1 MKIKGD
7 IGRMFKPAFGIILS
21 ALSLCSSCNEEQMV
35 SDSVRRLNIT
45 FADEQTRSSW
55 NDNTDAEGGK
65 VSYIWENSDNMLTAI
80 KHDGQYVPFYET
92 SSSAATYH
100 SKTLFE
106 TVDKAKS
113 KIKLQTVSGVKYD
126 SENDRYLYPVAA
138 GDDMYL
144 CHPINED
151 NAAENKATVNQAAV
165 HSSSAAV
172 QVDLP
177 LPSTFTNDALVND
190 LSAWKDYSYVYTS
203 TTLKSV
209 DDNSVVAN
217 ASHFNSACA
226 IIRFNITNSTTSDIT
241 ISSIKMESD
250 DGLKIFPNKLR
261 FEDGTISEQD
271 DKSGYYNK
279 LTTSIG
285 QVPIPRNDRGRF
297 YNLCFPLDGNFNG
310 VPLKFTIDTNY
321 LTYQLNLNST
331 AITNNKFEA
340 GKIYTFNFSLEEKE
354 VKLNTIEISHC
365 TTYNIDNTE
374 SIEIV
379 VTPQLTW
386 HQTGDITAQMV
397 FVSLGMT
404 MDYEGKTYDVLWATC
419 NLGAK
424 EALETGHLFSWGE
437 VARKGE
443 TLYSPEGYTGT
454 ATTDIAYTE
463 HDAVKHMLG
472 EGHWFWM
479 MPTKEMWK
487 KMIDECEWAWSTVK
501 KVDTGTGSEENLD
514 FDASVWKVQKKDMTG
529 KVIGLIYLPITGYA
543 GLDESTNTYKK
554 VEKAL
559 CCYWTSTP
567 ASATSSTSSSAID
580 RAKDKS
586 YAFYTEYKIDPNN
599 PSTGHMSSKN
609 DAIQEYERYNG
620 FAIRPVLMREKI
632 K

>member
-1 MKIKGD
+1 MKTKGD
-7 IGRMFKPAFGIILS
+7 IGRKFKPVFGIILS
-21 ALSLCSSCNEEQMV
+21 ALSLFSSCNEEQMV
-35 SDSVRRLNIT
+35 PDSVRRLNIT

-80 KHDGQYVPFYET
+80 KHDSEYVPFYE
-92 SSSAATYH
+92 SMSSAAAYY
-100 SKTLFE
+100 SKTRFE
-106 TVDKAKS
+106 TVDEVKS
-113 KIKLQTVSGVKYD
+113 KIKLQTVCGVKYD
-126 SENDRYLYPVAA
+126 YDTGNNLYLYPVAA
-138 GDDMYL
+138 GDAMY
-144 CHPINED
+144 CFHPIND
-151 NAAENKATVNQAAV
+151 NTTIN
-165 HSSSAAV
+165 SSSAAV
-172 QVDLP
+172 RVDMS
-177 LPSTFTNDALVND
+177 LPSKFGYNQLTND
-190 LSAWKDYSYVYTS
+190 LSLWKDYSYVYTS
-203 TTLKSV
+203 TTLQSV
-209 DDNSVVAN
+209 DDNAVVAN

-226 IIRFNITNSTTSDIT
+226 IIRFNITNSTTSDIIIT
-241 ISSIKMESD
+241 GIKMESD
-250 DGLKIFPNKLR
+250 DGSKIYPNKLR
-261 FEDGTISEQD
+261 FADGAIAEQD

-285 QVPIPRNDRGRF
+285 QVTIPMNDRGRF

-331 AITNNKFEA
+331 AITGNKFEA

-404 MDYEGKTYDVLWATC
+404 MKYEGKDYDVLWATC

-424 EALETGHLFSWGE
+424 ETLETGHLFSWGE
-437 VARKGE
+437 VARKEE
-443 TLYSPEGYTGT
+443 TLYSPEGYTSSAT
-454 ATTDIAYTE
+454 ADIAYTE

-479 MPTKEMWK
+479 MPTKAMWK
-487 KMIDECEWAWSTVK
+487 KIIDECDWTWSTVK
-501 KVDTGTGSEENLD
+501 KVDTGTGSEDNLD
-514 FDASVWKVQKKDMTG
+514 FDASVWKVQKKDSEGRVTG
-529 KVIGLIYLPITGYA
+529 IIYLPITGYA

-554 VEKAL
+554 VEKAR

-567 ASATSSTSSSAID
+567 ASATAGGEE
-580 RAKDKS
+580 KS
-586 YAFYTEYKIDPNN
+586 YAFYTKYEIDPNN
-599 PSTGHMSSKN
+599 PSTGHMSPKDS
-609 DAIQEYERYNG
+609 AIQPCQRYNG
-620 FAIRPVLMREKI
+620 FAIRPVLLREII

>member
-1 MKIKGD
+1 
-7 IGRMFKPAFGIILS
+7 MFKPVFGIILS
-21 ALSLCSSCNEEQMV
+21 ALSLLSSCNEEQMV
-35 SDSVRRLNIT
+35 SDSLRRLNIT

-65 VSYIWENSDNMLTAI
+65 VSYVWENSDNMLTAI
-80 KHDGQYVPFYET
+80 KHGSEYVPFYE
-92 SSSAATYH
+92 SMSSAAAYY
-100 SKTLFE
+100 SKTRFE
-106 TVDKAKS
+106 TVDAAKS

-126 SENDRYLYPVAA
+126 YDSENNKYLSPVAA
-138 GDDMYL
+138 GDKMYL

-151 NAAENKATVNQAAV
+151 NAAENKTAVN
-165 HSSSAAV
+165 SSSVAV

-177 LPSTFTNDALVND
+177 LPSTFSYNNLVND

-209 DDNSVVAN
+209 DDNAVVAN

-226 IIRFNITNSTTSDIT
+226 IIRFNITNSTTSDIIIT
-241 ISSIKMESD
+241 GIKMESD
-250 DGLKIFPNKLR
+250 DGSKIYPNKLR
-261 FEDGTISEQD
+261 FADGTISEQD
-271 DKSGYYNK
+271 DKTGYYNK
-279 LTTSIG
+279 LTTSIN
-285 QVPIPRNDRGRF
+285 QVKIPMNGRGRF
-297 YNLCFPLDGNFNG
+297 YNLCFPIDGNFND

-386 HQTGDITAQMV
+386 HQTGDITTQMV

-404 MDYEGKTYDVLWATC
+404 MLYEGKTYDVLWATC

-437 VARKGE
+437 VARKEE
-443 TLYSPEGYTGT
+443 TLYSPDGYTGT
-454 ATTDIAYTE
+454 AATDIAYTE

-479 MPTKEMWK
+479 MPTKAMWK
-487 KMIDECEWAWSTVK
+487 KIIDECDWTWSTVK
-501 KVDTGTGSEENLD
+501 KVDTDTGSEENLD
-514 FDASVWKVQKKDMTG
+514 FDASVWKVQKKDALG
-529 KVIGLIYLPITGYA
+529 KVTGQIYLPITGYA

-554 VEKAL
+554 VEKAR

-567 ASATSSTSSSAID
+567 SYATSSTSSSATD
-580 RAKDKS
+580 RAREKS
-586 YAFYTEYKIDPNN
+586 YAFYTKYEIDPDN

>member
-1 MKIKGD
+1 
-7 IGRMFKPAFGIILS
+7 
-21 ALSLCSSCNEEQMV
+21 MV

-65 VSYIWENSDNMLTAI
+65 VSYIWGNSDNMLTAI
-80 KHDGQYVPFYET
+80 KHGSEYVPFYE
-92 SSSAATYH
+92 SMSSAAAYY
-100 SKTLFE
+100 SKTKFE
-106 TVDKAKS
+106 TVDDAKS

-126 SENDRYLYPVAA
+126 FNSENNQYLYPISA
-138 GDDMYL
+138 GDNMYCL
-144 CHPINED
+144 HPINSNTTESS
-151 NAAENKATVNQAAV
+151 NADVV
-165 HSSSAAV
+165 S
-172 QVDLP
+172 VDMT
-177 LPSTFTNDALVND
+177 LPSTFSYNQLAND

-203 TTLKSV
+203 TTLQSV
-209 DDNSVVAN
+209 DDNAVVAN

-226 IIRFNITNSTTSDIT
+226 IIRFNITNNITSAIT

-250 DGLKIFPNKLR
+250 DGSKIYPNKLR
-261 FEDGTISEQD
+261 FADGAIAEQD
-271 DKSGYYNK
+271 DKSEYYNN
-279 LTTSIG
+279 LTTSISN
-285 QVPIPRNDRGRF
+285 VTIPRNGKGRF

-404 MDYEGKTYDVLWATC
+404 MTYEGKTYDVLWATC

-437 VARKGE
+437 VARKVDS
-443 TLYSPEGYTGT
+443 LYCPKGYTGT

-463 HDAVKHMLG
+463 HDAVKHILG

-479 MPTKEMWK
+479 TPTKAMWE
-487 KMIDECEWAWSTVK
+487 KMKDECEWTWSTVK
-501 KVDTGTGSEENLD
+501 KVDTGTESEENLD
-514 FDASVWKVQKKDMTG
+514 FDASVWKVQKKDSEG
-529 KVIGLIYLPITGYA
+529 KVTGIIYLPITGYA

-554 VEKAL
+554 VEKAR

-567 ASATSSTSSSAID
+567 ASATAGGEE
-580 RAKDKS
+580 KS
-586 YAFYTEYKIDPNN
+586 YAFYTKYEIDPND
-599 PSTGHMSSKN
+599 PSTGHMSPKDS
-609 DAIQEYERYNG
+609 AIQEHERYNG

>member
-1 MKIKGD
+1 
-7 IGRMFKPAFGIILS
+7 MFKPVFGIILS
-21 ALSLCSSCNEEQMV
+21 ALSLFSSCNEEQMV

-80 KHDGQYVPFYET
+80 KHRGEYVPFYET
-92 SSSAATYH
+92 MSSAAQYYSDTQ
-100 SKTLFE
+100 FE
-106 TVDKAKS
+106 TVDEVKS

-126 SENDRYLYPVAA
+126 FNSENNQYLYPVSV
-138 GDDMYL
+138 GDNMYCL
-144 CHPINED
+144 HPINSNTTESS
-151 NAAENKATVNQAAV
+151 NADAV
-165 HSSSAAV
+165 Y
-172 QVDLP
+172 VDMT
-177 LPSTFTNDALVND
+177 LPSTFSYNQLAND
-190 LSAWKDYSYVYTS
+190 LSSWKDYSYVYTS

-209 DDNSVVAN
+209 DDQSVVAN

-226 IIRFNITNSTTSDIT
+226 IIRFNITNSTTSDIIIT
-241 ISSIKMESD
+241 GIKMESD
-250 DGLKIFPNKLR
+250 DGSKIYPNKLR
-261 FEDGTISEQD
+261 FADGAIAEQD

-279 LTTSIG
+279 LTTSID
-285 QVPIPRNDRGRF
+285 QVKIPRNDRGRF

-404 MDYEGKTYDVLWATC
+404 MPYEGKNYDVLWATC

-437 VARKGE
+437 VARKEE
-443 TLYSPEGYTGT
+443 TLYSPDGYTST

-479 MPTKEMWK
+479 MPTKAMWE
-487 KMIDECEWAWSTVK
+487 KMIDECDWTWSTVK

-514 FDASVWKVQKKDMTG
+514 FDASVWKVQKKDAEGRVTG
-529 KVIGLIYLPITGYA
+529 IIYLPITGYA

-554 VEKAL
+554 VEKAR

-567 ASATSSTSSSAID
+567 SSATSSTSSSAAD
-580 RAKDKS
+580 RAREKS
-586 YAFYTEYKIDPNN
+586 YAFYTKYEIDPNN
-599 PSTGHMSSKN
+599 PSTGHMSSK
-609 DAIQEYERYNG
+609 DSAIQEHERYNG

>member
-1 MKIKGD
+1 MK
-7 IGRMFKPAFGIILS
+7 PWHYILMI
-21 ALSLCSSCNEEQMV
+21 LCSLFSSCAEETFPTA
-35 SDSVRRLNIT
+35 SSSVHRLSIT
-45 FADEQTRSSW
+45 FDNPNQSTRSYW
-55 NDNTDAEGGK
+55 NDLTDDATNPK
-65 VSYIWENSDNMLTAI
+65 VSYIWEKNDNMLTVI
-80 KHDGQYVPFYET
+80 KHGSGYVPFYD
-92 SSSAATYH
+92 SMSSAAAYH
-100 SKTLFE
+100 SMTEFE
-106 TVDKAKS
+106 TVDAEKS
-113 KIKLQTVSGVKYD
+113 KIKLQTKSGVKYD
-126 SENDRYLYPVAA
+126 YDSENSKYIYPVAV
-138 GDDMYL
+138 GDNMYC
-144 CHPINED
+144 CHPIND
-151 NAAENKATVNQAAV
+151 KTTVT
-165 HSSSAAV
+165 SSSAAV
-172 QVDLP
+172 TVDMS
-177 LPSTFTNDALVND
+177 LPSTFTFDKLSND
-190 LSAWKDYSYVYTS
+190 LSTLNDYSYVYPS
-203 TTLKSV
+203 TPLKSV

-226 IIRFNITNSTTSDIT
+226 IIRFNITNSTTSDIIIT
-241 ISSIKMESD
+241 GIKMESD
-250 DGLKIFPNKLR
+250 DGSKIFPNKLR

-279 LTTSIG
+279 LTTSID
-285 QVPIPRNDRGRF
+285 QVTIPMKDRGRF

-404 MDYEGKTYDVLWATC
+404 MKYEGKEYDVLWATC

-443 TLYSPEGYTGT
+443 TLYSPDGYTST

-463 HDAVKHMLG
+463 HDAVKHLLG

-479 MPTKEMWK
+479 TPTKAMWE
-487 KMIDECEWAWSTVK
+487 KMIDECEWAWSPVK
-501 KVDTGTGSEENLD
+501 KVDTGTGSEDNLD
-514 FDASVWKVQKKDMTG
+514 FDASVWKVQKKDALG
-529 KVIGLIYLPITGYA
+529 KVTGQIYLPITGYA
-543 GLDESTNTYKK
+543 GWDESTNTYKK
-554 VEKAL
+554 VEKAR

-567 ASATSSTSSSAID
+567 SSSTSSTSSSAID
-580 RAKDKS
+580 RATEKS
-586 YAFYTEYKIDPNN
+586 YAFYTQYEIDPKD
-599 PSTGHMSSKN
+599 PSTGHMSSK
-609 DAIQEYERYNG
+609 DKDKAIQEHERYNG
-620 FAIRPVLMREKI
+620 FAIRPVLMREKKI
-632 K
+632 TP

>member
-1 MKIKGD
+1 MKI
-7 IGRMFKPAFGIILS
+7 ITHIL
-21 ALSLCSSCNEEQMV
+21 LLLILLSSCNEEPTL
-35 SDSVRRLNIT
+35 SDSLRRLNIS
-45 FADEQTRSSW
+45 FAEDSQTRSLWHDQS
-55 NDNTDAEGGK
+55 DTEQKK

-106 TVDKAKS
+106 TVDDAKS

-126 SENDRYLYPVAA
+126 FNSENNQYLYPVSA
-138 GDDMYL
+138 GDNMYCL
-144 CHPINED
+144 HPINSNTTESS
-151 NAAENKATVNQAAV
+151 NADAV
-165 HSSSAAV
+165 Y
-172 QVDLP
+172 VDMT
-177 LPSTFTNDALVND
+177 LPSTFSYDNLVND

-209 DDNSVVAN
+209 DDNAVVAN

-226 IIRFNITNSTTSDIT
+226 IIRFNITNSTTSDIIIT
-241 ISSIKMESD
+241 GIKMESD
-250 DGLKIFPNKLR
+250 DGSKIYPNKLR

-285 QVPIPRNDRGRF
+285 QVTIPRNDRGRF

-386 HQTGDITAQMV
+386 HQTGYITAQMV
-397 FVSLGMT
+397 FVNLGME
-404 MDYEGKTYDVLWATC
+404 MDYKGKKYDVLWATC

-424 EALETGHLFSWGE
+424 ETLETGHLFSWGE
-437 VARKGE
+437 VARKEE
-443 TLYSPEGYTGT
+443 TLYSPDGYTGT
-454 ATTDIAYTE
+454 AATDIAYTE

-479 MPTKEMWK
+479 MPTKAMWK
-487 KMIDECEWAWSTVK
+487 KMIDECDWTWSTVK

-514 FDASVWKVQKKDMTG
+514 FDASVWKVQKKDSEG
-529 KVIGLIYLPITGYA
+529 KVTGLIYLPITGYA
-543 GLDESTNTYKK
+543 GLDEKTNAYKK
-554 VEKAL
+554 VEKAM

-567 ASATSSTSSSAID
+567 SSATAGGE
-580 RAKDKS
+580 KKGEEKS
-586 YAFYTEYKIDPNN
+586 YAFYTKYEIDPSN
-599 PSTGHMSSKN
+599 PSTGHMSSKDN
-609 DAIQEYERYNG
+609 AIQEHKRYNG
-620 FAIRPVLMREKI
+620 FAIRPVLVREI
-632 K
+632 KKQ

>member
-1 MKIKGD
+1 
-7 IGRMFKPAFGIILS
+7 MFKPAFGIILS
-21 ALSLCSSCNEEQMV
+21 ALSLFSSCKEEQMV
-35 SDSVRRLNIT
+35 SDSIRRLNIT
-45 FADEQTRSSW
+45 FANEQTRSSW

-80 KHDGQYVPFYET
+80 KHGGEYVPFYESM
-92 SSSAATYH
+92 SSSAAYY
-100 SKTLFE
+100 SKTKFE
-106 TVDKAKS
+106 TVDEAKS
-113 KIKLQTVSGVKYD
+113 KIKLETVSGVKYD
-126 SENDRYLYPVAA
+126 YDSENNQYLYPVEA
-138 GDDMYL
+138 GDAMYC

-151 NAAENKATVNQAAV
+151 NATV
-165 HSSSAAV
+165 HSTSAAV

-209 DDNSVVAN
+209 DDNAVVAN
-217 ASHFNSACA
+217 VSHFNSACA
-226 IIRFNITNSTTSDIT
+226 IIRFNITNSTTSDII

-250 DGLKIFPNKLR
+250 DGSKIFPNKLR

-331 AITNNKFEA
+331 AITGNKFEA

-404 MDYEGKTYDVLWATC
+404 MTYGGKNYDVLWATC

-437 VARKGE
+437 VARKEE

-463 HDAVKHMLG
+463 HDAVKHLLG

-479 MPTKEMWK
+479 MPTKAMWE
-487 KMIDECEWAWSTVK
+487 KMIEECAWTWSTVK
-501 KVDTGTGSEENLD
+501 KVDTGTESEDNLD

-529 KVIGLIYLPITGYA
+529 KVTGQIYLPITGYA
-543 GLDESTNTYKK
+543 GFDESTKTYKK
-554 VEKAL
+554 VEKAR

-567 ASATSSTSSSAID
+567 SSATSSTSSSAAE
-580 RAKDKS
+580 RAKEKS
-586 YAFYTEYKIDPNN
+586 YAFYTKYEIDPNN
-599 PSTGHMSSKN
+599 PSTGHMSPKD

>member
-1 MKIKGD
+1 
-7 IGRMFKPAFGIILS
+7 MFKPVFGIILS
-21 ALSLCSSCNEEQMV
+21 ALSLLSSCNEVQMV

-65 VSYIWENSDNMLTAI
+65 VSYIWGNSDNMLTAI
-80 KHDGQYVPFYET
+80 KHGSEYVPFYE
-92 SSSAATYH
+92 SMSSAAAYY
-100 SKTLFE
+100 SKTKFE
-106 TVDKAKS
+106 TVDDAKS

-126 SENDRYLYPVAA
+126 FNSENNQYLYPISA
-138 GDDMYL
+138 GDNMYCL
-144 CHPINED
+144 HPINSNTTESS
-151 NAAENKATVNQAAV
+151 NADVV
-165 HSSSAAV
+165 S
-172 QVDLP
+172 VDMT
-177 LPSTFTNDALVND
+177 LPSTFSYNQLAND

-203 TTLKSV
+203 TTLQSV
-209 DDNSVVAN
+209 DDNAVVAN

-226 IIRFNITNSTTSDIT
+226 IIRFNITNSTTSDIIIT
-241 ISSIKMESD
+241 GIKMESD
-250 DGLKIFPNKLR
+250 DGSKIYPNKLR
-261 FEDGTISEQD
+261 FADGAIAEQD
-271 DKSGYYNK
+271 DKSEYYNN
-279 LTTSIG
+279 LTTSISN
-285 QVPIPRNDRGRF
+285 VTIPRNGKGRF

-404 MDYEGKTYDVLWATC
+404 MTYEGKTYDVLWATC

-437 VARKGE
+437 VARKVDS
-443 TLYSPEGYTGT
+443 LYCPKGYTGT

-463 HDAVKHMLG
+463 HDAVKHILG

-479 MPTKEMWK
+479 TPTKAMWE
-487 KMIDECEWAWSTVK
+487 KMKDECEWTWSTVK
-501 KVDTGTGSEENLD
+501 KVDTGTESEENLD
-514 FDASVWKVQKKDMTG
+514 FDASVWKVQKKDSEG
-529 KVIGLIYLPITGYA
+529 KVTGIIYLPITGYA

-554 VEKAL
+554 VEKAR

-567 ASATSSTSSSAID
+567 ASATAGGEE
-580 RAKDKS
+580 KS
-586 YAFYTEYKIDPNN
+586 YAFYTKYEIDPND
-599 PSTGHMSSKN
+599 PSTGHMSPKDS
-609 DAIQEYERYNG
+609 AIQEHERYNG

>member
-1 MKIKGD
+1 MK
-7 IGRMFKPAFGIILS
+7 PWHYILMI
-21 ALSLCSSCNEEQMV
+21 LCSLFGSCAEETFPPA
-35 SDSVRRLNIT
+35 SSSVHRLSIT
-45 FADEQTRSSW
+45 FDNPNQSTRSYW
-55 NDNTDAEGGK
+55 NDLTDDATNPK

-80 KHDGQYVPFYET
+80 KHGSEYVPFYET
-92 SSSAATYH
+92 MSSAAAYY
-100 SKTLFE
+100 SKTRFE
-106 TVDKAKS
+106 TVDEAKS

-126 SENDRYLYPVAA
+126 YDSDNNKYLYPVDA
-138 GDDMYL
+138 GDNMYL
-144 CHPINED
+144 CHPIND
-151 NAAENKATVNQAAV
+151 KTTVT
-165 HSSSAAV
+165 SSSAAV
-172 QVDLP
+172 TVDMS
-177 LPSTFTNDALVND
+177 LPSTFSYKNLVND
-190 LSAWKDYSYVYTS
+190 LSALKDYSYVYTS

-209 DDNSVVAN
+209 DDNAVVAN

-226 IIRFNITNSTTSDIT
+226 IIRFNITNSTTSDIIIT
-241 ISSIKMESD
+241 GIKMESD
-250 DGLKIFPNKLR
+250 DGSKIFPNKLR

-271 DKSGYYNK
+271 DKTGYYNK
-279 LTTSIG
+279 LTTSIN
-285 QVPIPRNDRGRF
+285 QVTIPRNDRGRF

-331 AITNNKFEA
+331 AITGNKFEA

-404 MDYEGKTYDVLWATC
+404 MEYGDKNYDVLWATC

-437 VARKGE
+437 VARKEE

-463 HDAVKHMLG
+463 HDAVKHLLG

-479 MPTKEMWK
+479 MPTKAMWE
-487 KMIDECEWAWSTVK
+487 KMIEECAWTWSTVK
-501 KVDTGTGSEENLD
+501 KVDTGTESEDNLD

-529 KVIGLIYLPITGYA
+529 KVTGQIYLPITGYA
-543 GLDESTNTYKK
+543 GWDETSNTYKK
-554 VEKAL
+554 VEKAR

-567 ASATSSTSSSAID
+567 SSATSSTSSSATD
-580 RAKDKS
+580 RAREKS
-586 YAFYTEYKIDPNN
+586 YAFYTKYEIDPDN

>member
-1 MKIKGD
+1 
-7 IGRMFKPAFGIILS
+7 MFKHFFGFILL
-21 ALSLCSSCNEEQMV
+21 ALLLLSSCNEEQMV

-55 NDNTDAEGGK
+55 NDNTDTEGGK

-80 KHDGQYVPFYET
+80 KHGSEYVPFYE
-92 SSSAATYH
+92 SMSSAAAYY
-100 SKTLFE
+100 SKTKFE
-106 TVDKAKS
+106 TVDEAKS

-126 SENDRYLYPVAA
+126 YDSENNIYLYPVEA
-138 GDDMYL
+138 GDAMY
-144 CHPINED
+144 CCQPINED
-151 NAAENKATVNQAAV
+151 NATV
-165 HSSSAAV
+165 HSTSAAV
-172 QVDLP
+172 QVDFS

-190 LSAWKDYSYVYTS
+190 LSVWKDYSYVYTS

-209 DDNSVVAN
+209 DDNSIVAN
-217 ASHFNSACA
+217 ASNFNSACA
-226 IIRFNITNSTTSDIT
+226 IIRFNITNSTTSDIIIT
-241 ISSIKMESD
+241 GIKMESD
-250 DGLKIFPNKLR
+250 DGSKIYPNKLR
-261 FEDGTISEQD
+261 FADGAIAEQD

-279 LTTSIG
+279 LTTSID
-285 QVPIPRNDRGRF
+285 QVTIQRNDRGRF

-386 HQTGDITAQMV
+386 HQTGDITTQMV

-404 MDYEGKTYDVLWATC
+404 MLYEGKTYDVLWATC

-437 VARKGE
+437 VARKEE
-443 TLYSPEGYTGT
+443 TLYSPDGYTGT
-454 ATTDIAYTE
+454 AATDIAYTE

-479 MPTKEMWK
+479 MPTKAMWK
-487 KMIDECEWAWSTVK
+487 KIIDECEWTWSTVK

-514 FDASVWKVQKKDMTG
+514 FDASVWKVQKKDSEGRVT
-529 KVIGLIYLPITGYA
+529 GLIYLPITGYA

-554 VEKAL
+554 VEKAR

-567 ASATSSTSSSAID
+567 SSATSSTSSSATD
-580 RAKDKS
+580 RAREKS
-586 YAFYTEYKIDPNN
+586 YAFYTKYEIDPDN

-620 FAIRPVLMREKI
+620 FVIRPVLMREKI

>member
-1 MKIKGD
+1 
-7 IGRMFKPAFGIILS
+7 MFKPVFGIILS
-21 ALSLCSSCNEEQMV
+21 ALSLFSSCNEEQMV

-65 VSYIWENSDNMLTAI
+65 VSYIWKNSDNMLTAI
-80 KHDGQYVPFYET
+80 KHGGEYVPFYET
-92 SSSAATYH
+92 MSSAAAYY
-100 SKTLFE
+100 SKTKFE
-106 TVDKAKS
+106 TVDEAKS

-126 SENDRYLYPVAA
+126 YESENNKYLYPVAA
-138 GDDMYL
+138 GDNMYL
-144 CHPINED
+144 CHPIND
-151 NAAENKATVNQAAV
+151 KTTTVT
-165 HSSSAAV
+165 SSSAAV
-172 QVDLP
+172 TVDMS
-177 LPSTFTNDALVND
+177 LPSTFAFDKLSND
-190 LSAWKDYSYVYTS
+190 LRALKDYSYVYTS

-209 DDNSVVAN
+209 DDNAVVAN
-217 ASHFNSACA
+217 VSHFNSACA
-226 IIRFNITNSTTSDIT
+226 IIRFNITNSTTSDIIIT
-241 ISSIKMESD
+241 GIKVASD
-250 DGLKIFPNKLR
+250 DGSKIYPDKLR
-261 FEDGTISEQD
+261 FADGAIAEQA

-285 QVPIPRNDRGRF
+285 QVTIPMNNSGRF

-386 HQTGDITAQMV
+386 HQTGYITAQMV
-397 FVSLGMT
+397 FVNLGME
-404 MDYEGKTYDVLWATC
+404 MEYEGKKYDVLWATC

-424 EALETGHLFSWGE
+424 ETLETGHLLSWGE
-437 VARKGE
+437 VARKKE
-443 TLYSPEGYTGT
+443 TLYSPNGYTGT
-454 ATTDIAYTE
+454 ATTDIANTE

-479 MPTKEMWK
+479 MPTQAMWEK
-487 KMIDECEWAWSTVK
+487 IINECDWTWSTVK
-501 KVDTGTGSEENLD
+501 KVDTGTESEENLD
-514 FDASVWKVQKKDMTG
+514 FDASVWKVQKKDSEG
-529 KVIGLIYLPITGYA
+529 KVTGLIYLPITGYA
-543 GLDESTNTYKK
+543 GLDEKTNTYKK
-554 VEKAL
+554 VEKAM
-559 CCYWTSTP
+559 CCYWSSTP
-567 ASATSSTSSSAID
+567 ASANAGGEEN
-580 RAKDKS
+580 S
-586 YAFYTEYKIDPNN
+586 YAFYTKYEIDPDD
-599 PSTGHMSSKN
+599 PSTGHMSDKKS
-609 DAIQEYERYNG
+609 AMQPCQRYNG
-620 FAIRPVLMREKI
+620 FAIRPVLLREII

>member
-1 MKIKGD
+1 
-7 IGRMFKPAFGIILS
+7 MFKPAFGIILS

-80 KHDGQYVPFYET
+80 KHGSEYVPFYE
-92 SSSAATYH
+92 SMSSAAAYH
-100 SKTLFE
+100 SMTEFE
-106 TVDKAKS
+106 TVDAEKS
-113 KIKLQTVSGVKYD
+113 KIKLETKSGVKYGVTD
-126 SENDRYLYPVAA
+126 AEYDYPVAA
-138 GDDMYL
+138 GDNMYC
-144 CHPINED
+144 CHPIND
-151 NAAENKATVNQAAV
+151 NTTV
-165 HSSSAAV
+165 SSTSAAV

-177 LPSTFTNDALVND
+177 LPSTFSYDKLVND

-203 TTLKSV
+203 TTLQSV
-209 DDNSVVAN
+209 DDNAIVAN

-226 IIRFNITNSTTSDIT
+226 IIRFNITNSTTSDIIIT
-241 ISSIKMESD
+241 GIKMESD
-250 DGLKIFPNKLR
+250 DGSKIYPNKLR
-261 FEDGTISEQD
+261 FADGAIAEQA

-285 QVPIPRNDRGRF
+285 QVTIPKNDRGRF
-297 YNLCFPLDGNFNG
+297 YNLCFPLDGNFNS

-321 LTYQLNLNST
+321 QTYQLNLNST
-331 AITNNKFEA
+331 AITGNKFEA

-397 FVSLGMT
+397 FVSLGMK
-404 MDYEGKTYDVLWATC
+404 MEYEGKYYDVLWATC

-424 EALETGHLFSWGE
+424 EALETGFLFSWGE
-437 VARKGE
+437 VARKEE

-463 HDAVKHMLG
+463 HDAVKTMLG

-479 MPTKEMWK
+479 TPTKAMWK
-487 KMIDECEWAWSTVK
+487 KIIDECEWTWSTVK

-514 FDASVWKVQKKDMTG
+514 FDASVWKVQKKDSEGRVTG
-529 KVIGLIYLPITGYA
+529 IIYLPITGYA

-554 VEKAL
+554 VEKAR

-567 ASATSSTSSSAID
+567 SSATSSTSSSAAD
-580 RAKDKS
+580 RAREKS
-586 YAFYTEYKIDPNN
+586 YAFYTKYEIDPND
-599 PSTGHMSSKN
+599 PSTGHMSPKDS
-609 DAIQEYERYNG
+609 AIQEHERYNG
-620 FAIRPVLMREKI
+620 FAIRPVLMREI

>member
-1 MKIKGD
+1 
-7 IGRMFKPAFGIILS
+7 MFKPAFGIILS
-21 ALSLCSSCNEEQMV
+21 ALSLFSSCKEEQMV

-479 MPTKEMWK
+479 MPTKAMWE
-487 KMIDECEWAWSTVK
+487 KMIDECDWTWSTVK
-501 KVDTGTGSEENLD
+501 KVDTGAGSEENLD
-514 FDASVWKVQKKDMTG
+514 FDASVWKVQKKDSEGRVT
-529 KVIGLIYLPITGYA
+529 GLIYLPITGYA

-554 VEKAL
+554 VEKAR

-567 ASATSSTSSSAID
+567 ASATSSTSSSAAD
-580 RAKDKS
+580 RAREKS
-586 YAFYTEYKIDPNN
+586 YAFYTKYEIDPNN
-599 PSTGHMSSKN
+599 PSIGHMSSK
-609 DAIQEYERYNG
+609 DKAIQEHERYNG
-620 FAIRPVLMREKI
+620 YAIRPVLLREI

>member
-1 MKIKGD
+1 ML
-7 IGRMFKPAFGIILS
+7 KPVFGIILS
-21 ALSLCSSCNEEQMV
+21 VLSLFSSCKEEQMV

-80 KHDGQYVPFYET
+80 KHGSEYVPFYET
-92 SSSAATYH
+92 MSSAAAYY
-100 SKTLFE
+100 SKTRFE
-106 TVDKAKS
+106 TVDDAKS
-113 KIKLQTVSGVKYD
+113 KIKLETVSGVKYD
-126 SENDRYLYPVAA
+126 YDSDNNKYLYPVAA
-138 GDDMYL
+138 GDNMYL

-151 NAAENKATVNQAAV
+151 NVAV
-165 HSSSAAV
+165 HSSSATV

-177 LPSTFTNDALVND
+177 LPSTFSYNNLVND

-203 TTLKSV
+203 TTLQSV

-226 IIRFNITNSTTSDIT
+226 IIRFNITNNTTSDIIIT
-241 ISSIKMESD
+241 GIKMESD
-250 DGLKIFPNKLR
+250 DGSKIFPNKLR
-261 FEDGTISEQD
+261 FADGTISEQD

-279 LTTSIG
+279 LTTSID
-285 QVPIPRNDRGRF
+285 QVTIPRNDKGRF

-321 LTYQLNLNST
+321 LTYQLRLNTGERTIS
-331 AITNNKFEA
+331 KFEA

-404 MDYEGKTYDVLWATC
+404 MTYGGKNYDVLWATC

-437 VARKGE
+437 VARKEE

-463 HDAVKHMLG
+463 HDAVKHLLG

-479 MPTKEMWK
+479 MPTKAMWE
-487 KMIDECEWAWSTVK
+487 KMIEECAWTWSTVK
-501 KVDTGTGSEENLD
+501 KVDTGTESEDNLD

-529 KVIGLIYLPITGYA
+529 KVTGQIYLPITGYA
-543 GLDESTNTYKK
+543 GWDETSNTYKK
-554 VEKAL
+554 VEKAR

-567 ASATSSTSSSAID
+567 SSATSSTSSSAAD
-580 RAKDKS
+580 RAREKS
-586 YAFYTEYKIDPNN
+586 YAFYTKYEIDPKD

-620 FAIRPVLMREKI
+620 FAIRPVLMREK

>member
-1 MKIKGD
+1 MY
-7 IGRMFKPAFGIILS
+7 KPVFGIILS
-21 ALSLCSSCNEEQMV
+21 ALSLFSSCKEEQMV

-80 KHDGQYVPFYET
+80 KHGSEYVPFYESM
-92 SSSAATYH
+92 SSSAAYY
-100 SKTLFE
+100 SKTRFE
-106 TVDKAKS
+106 TVDDAMS
-113 KIKLQTVSGVKYD
+113 KIKLQTVSGVRYDYD
-126 SENDRYLYPVAA
+126 SENNKYLYPVAA
-138 GDDMYL
+138 GDKMYL

-151 NAAENKATVNQAAV
+151 NAAEYKTAVN
-165 HSSSAAV
+165 SSSAAV

-177 LPSTFTNDALVND
+177 LPSTFSYDTLVND

-209 DDNSVVAN
+209 DDNAVVAN

-226 IIRFNITNSTTSDIT
+226 IIRFNITNNITSAIT

-250 DGLKIFPNKLR
+250 DGSKIYPNKLR
-261 FEDGTISEQD
+261 FADGAIAEQD
-271 DKSGYYNK
+271 DKSGYYNN
-279 LTTSIG
+279 LTTSISN
-285 QVPIPRNDRGRF
+285 VTIPRNGKGRF

-321 LTYQLNLNST
+321 LTYQLNLKST

-404 MDYEGKTYDVLWATC
+404 MPYEGKTYDVLWATC

-437 VARKGE
+437 VARKVDS
-443 TLYSPEGYTGT
+443 LYCPKGYTGT

-479 MPTKEMWK
+479 TPTKAMWEK
-487 KMIDECEWAWSTVK
+487 IIEECDWTWSTVK
-501 KVDTGTGSEENLD
+501 KVDTGAESEENLD
-514 FDASVWKVQKKDMTG
+514 FDASVWKVQKKDSEGRVTG
-529 KVIGLIYLPITGYA
+529 IIYLPITGYA

-554 VEKAL
+554 VEKAR

-567 ASATSSTSSSAID
+567 SPATSSTSSSATD
-580 RAKDKS
+580 RARDKS
-586 YAFYTEYKIDPNN
+586 YAFYTKYEIDPND
-599 PSTGHMSSKN
+599 PSTGHMSSKDN
-609 DAIQEYERYNG
+609 AIQEHERYNG
-620 FAIRPVLMREKI
+620 FAIRPVLMREKKI
-632 K
+632 TP

>member
-1 MKIKGD
+1 MY
-7 IGRMFKPAFGIILS
+7 KPVFGIILS
-21 ALSLCSSCNEEQMV
+21 ALSLFSSCKEEQMV

-80 KHDGQYVPFYET
+80 KHGSEYVPFYESM
-92 SSSAATYH
+92 SSSAAYY
-100 SKTLFE
+100 SKTRFE
-106 TVDKAKS
+106 TVDDAMS
-113 KIKLQTVSGVKYD
+113 KIKLQTVSGVRYDYD
-126 SENDRYLYPVAA
+126 SENNKYLYPVAA
-138 GDDMYL
+138 GDKMYL

-151 NAAENKATVNQAAV
+151 NAAEYKTAVN
-165 HSSSAAV
+165 SSSAAV

-177 LPSTFTNDALVND
+177 LPSTFSYDTLVND

-209 DDNSVVAN
+209 DDNAVVAN

-226 IIRFNITNSTTSDIT
+226 IIRFNITNNITSAIT

-250 DGLKIFPNKLR
+250 DGSKIYPNKLR
-261 FEDGTISEQD
+261 FADGAIAEQD
-271 DKSGYYNK
+271 DKSGYYNN
-279 LTTSIG
+279 LTTSISN
-285 QVPIPRNDRGRF
+285 VTIPRNGKGRF

-437 VARKGE
+437 VARKVDS
-443 TLYSPEGYTGT
+443 LYCPKGYTGI

-463 HDAVKHMLG
+463 HDAVKHLLG

-479 MPTKEMWK
+479 TPTKAMWEK
-487 KMIDECEWAWSTVK
+487 IIEECDWTWSTVK

-514 FDASVWKVQKKDMTG
+514 FDASVWKVQKKDSEGRVTG
-529 KVIGLIYLPITGYA
+529 IIYLPITGYA

-554 VEKAL
+554 VEKAR

-567 ASATSSTSSSAID
+567 SPATSSTSSSATD
-580 RAKDKS
+580 RARDKS
-586 YAFYTEYKIDPNN
+586 YAFYTKYEIDPND
-599 PSTGHMSSKN
+599 PSTGHMSSKDN
-609 DAIQEYERYNG
+609 AIQEHERYNG
-620 FAIRPVLMREKI
+620 FAIRPVLMREKKI
-632 K
+632 TP

>member
-1 MKIKGD
+1 
-7 IGRMFKPAFGIILS
+7 MFKPVFGIILS
-21 ALSLCSSCNEEQMV
+21 ALSLLSSCNEVQMV

-65 VSYIWENSDNMLTAI
+65 VSYIWGNSDNMLTAI
-80 KHDGQYVPFYET
+80 KHGSEYVPFYE
-92 SSSAATYH
+92 SMSSAAAYY
-100 SKTLFE
+100 SKTKFE
-106 TVDKAKS
+106 TVDDAKS

-126 SENDRYLYPVAA
+126 FNSENNQYLYPISA
-138 GDDMYL
+138 GDNMYCL
-144 CHPINED
+144 HPINSNTTESS
-151 NAAENKATVNQAAV
+151 NADVV
-165 HSSSAAV
+165 S
-172 QVDLP
+172 VDMT
-177 LPSTFTNDALVND
+177 LPSTFSYNQLAND

-203 TTLKSV
+203 TTLQSV
-209 DDNSVVAN
+209 DDNAVVAN

-226 IIRFNITNSTTSDIT
+226 IIRFNITNNITSAIT

-250 DGLKIFPNKLR
+250 DGSKIYPNKLR
-261 FEDGTISEQD
+261 FADGAIAEQD
-271 DKSGYYNK
+271 DKSEYYNN
-279 LTTSIG
+279 LTTSISN
-285 QVPIPRNDRGRF
+285 VTIPRNGKGRF

-404 MDYEGKTYDVLWATC
+404 MTYEGKTYDVLWATC

-437 VARKGE
+437 VARKVDS
-443 TLYSPEGYTGT
+443 LYCPKGYTGT

-463 HDAVKHMLG
+463 HDAVKHILG

-479 MPTKEMWK
+479 TPTKAMWE
-487 KMIDECEWAWSTVK
+487 KMKDECEWTWSTVK

-514 FDASVWKVQKKDMTG
+514 FDASVWKVQKKDSEG
-529 KVIGLIYLPITGYA
+529 KVTGIIYLPITGYA

-554 VEKAL
+554 VEKAR

-567 ASATSSTSSSAID
+567 ASATAGGEE
-580 RAKDKS
+580 KS
-586 YAFYTEYKIDPNN
+586 YAFYTKYEIDPND
-599 PSTGHMSSKN
+599 PSTGHMSPKDS
-609 DAIQEYERYNG
+609 AIQEHERYNG